1 MGTDISFLLERNR
14 GDGWESPVDLL
25 PQFPNA
31 FQRSTVVEV
40 CWWPARRALTDL
52 FFGDTALIP
61 FNSGLPE
68 DLSPEVYDYC
78 QLNFQD
84 NDRLT
89 GWLPIS
95 ELMLSDWDTST
106 VIVADKC
113 PARHAL
119 MFWDGCMP
127 HQTLLAT
134 VDEMKSP
141 ESIREELRWLINGG
155 KLVETAFDLRPM
167 KEKLVKFPDN
177 YLLDV
182 SWSQPISFFANAIFS
197 ELQVADKLLS
207 DSNFRI
213 VTAIG

>member
-1 MGTDISFLLERNR
+1 MTAQQSREPEHSFTRHLKSKPSVRARLRQALCSSTKGMGTDISFLLERNR

-89 GWLPIS
+89 GWLP
-95 ELMLSDWDTST
+95 T
-106 VIVADKC
+106 VSYT
-113 PARHAL
+113 HL
-119 MFWDGCMP
+119 
-127 HQTLLAT
+127 TLPTKA
-134 VDEMKSP
+134 
-141 ESIREELRWLINGG
+141 
-155 KLVETAFDLRPM
+155 
-167 KEKLVKFPDN
+167 
-177 YLLDV
+177 
-182 SWSQPISFFANAIFS
+182 
-197 ELQVADKLLS
+197 
-207 DSNFRI
+207 
-213 VTAIG
+213 